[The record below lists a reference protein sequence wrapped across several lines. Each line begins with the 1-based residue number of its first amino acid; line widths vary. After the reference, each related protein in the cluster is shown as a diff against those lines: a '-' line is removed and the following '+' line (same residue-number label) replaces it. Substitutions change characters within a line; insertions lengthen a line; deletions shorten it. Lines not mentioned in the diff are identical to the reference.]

1 MTIREQYENEP
12 PAEETISQSEPQL
25 QNTDVGPLHRD
36 EASAATSAAEH
47 QQPEPSQTS
56 TRNRKQPYRYGEPK
70 PTNLLK
76 KGGGCDSFEE
86 TSRKLEVFFIKL
98 SRNER
103 KFYLTNFVAMLISNG
118 HKPKLNSNFVL
129 ALSLSY

>member
-1 MTIREQYENEP
+1 MFVHIIHTARKLNTDYLSEWRPNCVTIREQYENEP

-56 TRNRKQPYRYGEPK
+56 TRNRKQPYRY
-70 PTNLLK
+70 
-76 KGGGCDSFEE
+76 
-86 TSRKLEVFFIKL
+86 
-98 SRNER
+98 
-103 KFYLTNFVAMLISNG
+103 
-118 HKPKLNSNFVL
+118 
-129 ALSLSY
+129 